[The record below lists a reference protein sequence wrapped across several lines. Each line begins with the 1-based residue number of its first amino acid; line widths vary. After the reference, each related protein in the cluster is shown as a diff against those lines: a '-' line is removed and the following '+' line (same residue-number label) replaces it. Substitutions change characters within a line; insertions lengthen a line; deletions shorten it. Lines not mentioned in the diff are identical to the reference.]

1 MTQTVKEALE
11 RVQATLAQA
20 EKYEHAAAIAEFD
33 METICPPKGMEEQ
46 GEIAAM
52 LSNEAFKLIKDE
64 AFIRDAELLYEKRDE
79 LEELDRVMAEL
90 LHRDYLK
97 VKNISPELNHE
108 FTLIYNKAYVSWL
121 EAKKASDFSRFAPS
135 LKEVLGADLKAV
147 GLREKTPEN
156 EGLSAYDQ
164 LLDDYERGMTSEVLD
179 KCFETCKARLLP
191 LLKKIQASPKK
202 IRTDFLERPVT
213 DEQQAKMAR
222 YLLELMHYD
231 FERGAFTTTEH
242 PFTSGLGRNDVR
254 VTTHYYPE
262 RFASSL
268 YSIVHEGGHALFDMN
283 QPMENHDHFIT
294 EGKTLGMHESVS
306 RFYENRIGRSRAFIR
321 LIYPKVC
328 EIFPQVME
336 DVSEEELYEAMNLVT
351 PSLIRTE
358 ADEFTYTFHIIIRYE
373 IEKMLVGGEIGV
385 DEVPAIWNAKY
396 EEYLGVRPESDSEG
410 ALQDVHWSSGF
421 GYFPTYAIG
430 NMYNSMY
437 FNRMRKEI
445 DVEAAIEA
453 GDFETLNGWMAEHV
467 FKKADRLAPAE
478 WIREITGRDFGP
490 DDFLDYLE
498 AKYSELYE
506 LN

>member
-1 MTQTVKEALE
+1 MTKTLAEALE
-11 RVQATLAQA
+11 SVRSTLALA
-20 EKYEHAAAIAEFD
+20 EKYGHAAAIAEFD

-46 GEIAAM
+46 GEIGAM
-52 LSNEAFKLIKDE
+52 LSNEAFKLIKADE
-64 AFIRDAELLYEKRDE
+64 FIADAELLYERRDE
-79 LEELDRVMAEL
+79 LDEFDRVMAEQ

-97 VKNISPELNHE
+97 VKNITPELNHE
-108 FTLIYNKAYVSWL
+108 FTLIYNRAYVRWL
-121 EAKKASDFSRFAPS
+121 EAKKASDFSLFAPS

-147 GLREKTPEN
+147 GLREKTPGTED
-156 EGLSAYDQ
+156 LSIYDR
-164 LLDDYERGMTSEVLD
+164 LLDDYERGMTTAVLD
-179 KCFETCKARLLP
+179 DCFEACKARLLP
-191 LLKKIQASPKK
+191 LLKKIQASKK
-202 IRTDFLERPVT
+202 TIRTDFLKRPVT

-222 YLLELMHYD
+222 YLLELMRYD

-262 RFASSL
+262 NFASSL

-283 QPMENHDHFIT
+283 QPAENHDHFIT
-294 EGKTLGMHESVS
+294 GGKTLGMHESVS
-306 RFYENRIGRSRAFIR
+306 RFYENRIGRSKAFIH
-321 LIYPKVC
+321 LIYPKVF

-336 DVSEEELYEAMNLVT
+336 DVSEKELYEAMNLVT

-396 EEYLGVRPESDSEG
+396 EEYLGVRPERDAEG
-410 ALQDVHWSSGF
+410 ALQDVHWASGF

-430 NMYNSMY
+430 NMYNAMY
-437 FNRMRKEI
+437 FNRMKEEI
-445 DVEAAIEA
+445 DAEAAIEA
-453 GDFETLNGWMAEHV
+453 GDFETINGWMAEHV
-467 FKKADRLAPAE
+467 FKKADRLAPAD
-478 WIREITGRDFGP
+478 WICDITGRSFAP

-498 AKYSELYE
+498 EKYSELYE
-506 LN
+506 L